1 VLVSVRQASQ
11 GLTLVASESAMEFAA
26 TVSFVLAG
34 GGATGAAFGRAAGYA
49 FGVVLGIGLLARL
62 LGRSPIF
69 RTGRSP
75 VARRQFASYAGAMFV
90 LSTAT
95 AVYGQLD
102 VLLLGSFL
110 TAGSVGVYSAPL
122 RLIAFMGYP
131 GLAVAQGVS
140 PRLARHPDD
149 PPRVRALVRGLG
161 YVALFQAWLT
171 AVLLAWAGPL
181 VDLLLG
187 AQFAESASVLRA
199 LTPAIFLS
207 GIGPLIT
214 TSLNYAGEGRRRI
227 PFAIGSVLIAAALYV
242 LLIPK
247 IGVLGAAVGSDIA
260 SAFIYGGNLWLARRF
275 IGMPLTPLAT
285 SAARALIAAAA
296 TAGILALFG
305 THQLTIVEAMFGI
318 FMGTTAFIAILLAL
332 REISLR
338 ELRRLVLLP
347 ARALGRS

>member
-1 VLVSVRQASQ
+1 
-11 GLTLVASESAMEFAA
+11 MEFAA

-49 FGVVLGIGLLARL
+49 FGSVLGFGLLARL
-62 LGRSPIF
+62 LGRSPIL

-90 LSTAT
+90 ITTAT
-95 AVYGQLD
+95 GVYAQLS
-102 VLLLGSFL
+102 VLLLGAFL
-110 TAGSVGVYSAPL
+110 TAGAVGVYSAPL
-122 RLIAFMGYP
+122 RLIVFMGYP
-131 GLAVAQGVS
+131 GLAVSQGVS

-149 PPRVRALVRGLG
+149 PPRVRALVRALG
-161 YVALFQAWLT
+161 YVVLFQAWLT
-171 AVLLAWAGPL
+171 AVLLVWAGPL

-199 LTPAIFLS
+199 LTPVIFLS
-207 GIGPLIT
+207 GIGPLIW
-214 TSLNYAGEGRRRI
+214 SPLNYAGEGRRRI
-227 PFAIGSVLIAAALYV
+227 PVAIASPLIAAGLDV

-260 SAFIYGGNLWLARRF
+260 SAFNIGGNLWLARRF
-275 IGMPLTPLAT
+275 IGIPLRPLAT
-285 SAARALIAAAA
+285 STARALIAAAA

-305 THQLTIVEAMFGI
+305 THQLTIVEAIFGI

-332 REISLR
+332 REISLP